1 MFAREVGRPK
11 AVHCL
16 RLYRVPFLASEAKVS
31 TDFSEIRS
39 RHMSFDIDDFL
50 TPPCELLAFG
60 EPTHQ
65 EPAFAWVRNGLF
77 AELVDRGFRSI
88 ALETDRVAALL
99 VNDFVQEGVG
109 ELDAALSEGFSHGFG
124 SLDANRH
131 LVAWMRAYNESRPP
145 AQRLAF
151 HGFDAPMETMS
162 APSPRRYLEYARAYL
177 RLDLDFASLLG
188 DDEQWSRTEA
198 VLDPEASIGATAE
211 AGALRV
217 LADDLLTMLYTRAPE
232 LITATSRAEWRKAE
246 AHLTACLGLLRYHKQ
261 SAQRIDRSARI
272 SRLSATRDA
281 LMAQNLLDIRRVEGR
296 RGPTL
301 VFAHNLHLRRNPSA
315 MRMADMEVDWL
326 SAGAVIDSLMGEEY
340 AFIAGSL
347 GRSEAIGLREPD
359 PDTYESSLRSRI
371 PTWGLAAPA
380 EVPAAHTR
388 TDTTP
393 EQGYFPLDR
402 ATIDAADAILHVSDG
417 TAVPRP
423 PEFGRPRHA
432 VHRDPRGHEVR
443 VHGG

>member
-1 MFAREVGRPK
+1 M
-11 AVHCL
+11 
-16 RLYRVPFLASEAKVS
+16 
-31 TDFSEIRS
+31 
-39 RHMSFDIDDFL
+39 
-50 TPPCELLAFG
+50 
-60 EPTHQ
+60 
-65 EPAFAWVRNGLF
+65 
-77 AELVDRGFRSI
+77 
-88 ALETDRVAALL
+88 AALL

-109 ELDAALSEGFSHGFG
+109 ELDAVLSEGFSHGFG

-217 LADDLLTMLYTRAPE
+217 LADEHAHCAVHARTGTDHGDLTRRMAEGRGAPHR
-232 LITATSRAEWRKAE
+232 LPRPAALPQTGGAA
-246 AHLTACLGLLRYHKQ
+246 YH
-261 SAQRIDRSARI
+261 RSARI

-281 LMAQNLLDIRRVEGR
+281 LMAQNLLDIRRVESR

-301 VFAHNLHLRRNPSA
+301 VFAHNLHLRRNRSA

-326 SAGAVIDSLMGEEY
+326 SAGAVFDSLMGEEY

-347 GRSEAIGLREPD
+347 GRSEAIGLREPE
-359 PDTYESSLRSRI
+359 PDTYESCLQSRI
-371 PTWGLAAPA
+371 PTWGLTAPA
-380 EVPAAHTR
+380 DVSAAHTR

-417 TAVPRP
+417 TAVRCP
-423 PEFGRPRHA
+423 PEFERPHRA
-432 VHRDPRGHEVR
+432 VHHDPRGHEVR